1 MDGEVPYQETLQR
14 VRVWWERMGFCAD
27 GRPGVDRPNGSKAVR
42 LRPLQRLKS
51 RGNPEFRWYR
61 GNFFALSILL
71 RAFLFGGIENAA
83 RITEGV

>member
-61 GNFFALSILL
+61 GNLFALSL
-71 RAFLFGGIENAA
+71 RSGRFFL
-83 RITEGV
+83 EG